1 MSDESLELD
10 ELELDPPKKAG
21 RLVAVVAAVV
31 AATGG
36 AFAGIQFLGPT
47 VGSMLASE
55 PGAESGD
62 DGHGATVDSHGD
74 PIAPVAQIHMI
85 DNLVVNPA
93 GAGTRFLIASIALA
107 PGERS
112 SVEEL
117 AARDIEVRDVLLRLL
132 GSKTVDELSNIEE
145 RDALAQEMIDR
156 LSAKLG
162 TGVVSRIYMPQFF
175 IQ

>member
-1 MSDESLELD
+1 MSEEALELD
-10 ELELDPPKKAG
+10 ELDLDAPKKSG

-36 AFAGIQFLGPT
+36 GFLGIQFLGPT

-55 PGAESGD
+55 PGAESSD
-62 DGHGATVDSHGD
+62 DGHGPAVDSHGD

-107 PGERS
+107 PGSAS
-112 SVEEL
+112 SVDEL

-132 GSKTVDELSNIEE
+132 GSKTVDELSDIEQ
-145 RDALAQEMIDR
+145 RDALAQQMIDR
-156 LSAKLG
+156 LTDKLG
-162 TGVVSRIYMPQFF
+162 ANVIARIYMPQFF